1 MVGFLFVRRLSVRER
16 RDLVDD
22 GVRECLTNT
31 WDLSAGKI
39 EPSLNSW
46 HFHLERE
53 MTSEFDGDLQ

>member
-39 EPSLNSW
+39 EPSLNLGI
-46 HFHLERE
+46 FI
-53 MTSEFDGDLQ
+53 